1 MGILSRYQCQMTE
14 FSQVKGRVSGCAG
27 AASLA
32 KLPAL
37 IKEENVMGLFRLL
50 LLIAIV
56 AAAFWVWRRFARTA
70 PHANTKK
77 PGPVPMVRCEHCGI
91 HVPREHAF
99 VQDQYWYCSQA
110 HLELGR
116 KPGEH

>member
-1 MGILSRYQCQMTE
+1 
-14 FSQVKGRVSGCAG
+14 
-27 AASLA
+27 
-32 KLPAL
+32 
-37 IKEENVMGLFRLL
+37 MGLFRLL

-56 AAAFWVWRRFARTA
+56 AAAFWFWRRITRPA
-70 PHANTKK
+70 PHPSDKK

-91 HVPREHAF
+91 HVPRAHAF
-99 VQDQYWYCSQA
+99 AQDQHWYCSQA